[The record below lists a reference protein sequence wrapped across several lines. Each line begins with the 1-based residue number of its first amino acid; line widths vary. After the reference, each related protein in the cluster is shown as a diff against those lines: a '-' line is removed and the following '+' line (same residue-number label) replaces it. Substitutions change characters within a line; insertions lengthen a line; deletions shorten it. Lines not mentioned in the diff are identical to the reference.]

1 MKGFRFSLLA
11 IASVLLA
18 ACDNPVA
25 DDDVYAGLPFE
36 MPRVELPSIPSRSVV
51 LTDFGGVGD
60 GVALNTEAF
69 AQAID
74 HLARLGGGRLVV
86 PAEDIAE
93 LKAGLYS
100 FTVQALPREGDI
112 YYQNSAPVNGLR
124 FYHISYTNQ

>member
-25 DDDVYAGLPFE
+25 DDDVYVGLPFE